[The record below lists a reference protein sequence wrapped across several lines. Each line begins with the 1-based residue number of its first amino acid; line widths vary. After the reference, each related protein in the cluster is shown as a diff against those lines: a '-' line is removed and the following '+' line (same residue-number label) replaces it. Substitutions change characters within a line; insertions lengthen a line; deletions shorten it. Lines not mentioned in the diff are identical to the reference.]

1 VVKIK
6 PIFFGSGLSGLDTFP
21 AYPDWEVI
29 MIRKICR
36 AAVIG
41 SGVMGGGIA
50 ALLAS
55 AGIKTLLLDIVPFD
69 LKDEGKDDPVAR
81 NRIVKA
87 GLDTVL
93 ISSPS
98 LLMQKK
104 DIDRITIGNLED
116 DFDKIAECDW
126 IVEVVV
132 ENLKIKQDLF
142 KRIETVREAGTI
154 VSSNTSGIPLQAMSN
169 GLSQDFKQHFLGTH
183 FFNPVRYMHLL
194 EIIAGEETLPEILE
208 FIADFGERI
217 LGKGIV
223 WAKDT
228 PNFVGNR
235 IGVQGIV
242 NAMQMMLEDGLT
254 IPEVDALFGT
264 AMGRPKTAM
273 FKTCDIVG
281 LDTLGYVSRNTYE
294 LAVDDEQR
302 DNFVLPEFVKRMIQ
316 KNLLGT
322 KTKKGFYKTELT
334 PEWKKI
340 RKVIDPQSLEYAEYK
355 PADFPCLTQSKKA
368 KTLSEKI
375 KAVVYGD
382 DKGAGFAWKVVANNL
397 IYSASRIPE
406 ISDTIVDIDNAMK
419 WGFNFEMGPF
429 ETWDAIG
436 LEASVEK
443 MEKDEFTVPKKIKK
457 MITAGNTS
465 FYKTENGKVFA
476 YDFMTEGYKEV
487 VVSDTIV
494 SLKALK
500 SADKVVKTCS
510 SASLIDLND
519 GVFCLEFHSKMNALN
534 KEMVEFQQEV
544 IEYVDANGL
553 GLVIGNQAGGMPGAF
568 SAGGDLVYMA
578 ALAKDG
584 KYSEIDAFLKTAQD
598 GIQKAKY
605 STVPVVAA
613 PYGMTLG
620 GGCEVCL
627 GADRMVAHAELYM
640 GLVEIG
646 VGLLPAAGGCLNLW
660 KKFINTIPEA
670 VTDVDLA
677 KFFIPVFMSIALAKV
692 SNSAAQARA
701 NGFLVPEDRIVFNRD
716 YQIGEA
722 KKEVLKMVD
731 GGYAPP
737 IKRSIKVFGQ
747 AARGMI
753 DVEIFNM
760 LSGKFITEYDAFL
773 AKRIAYVI
781 SGGDVRDNSEVEEDV
796 ILKLER
802 EAFIDFWKQEKTIAR
817 VKHMLKTGK
826 PLRN

>member
-1 VVKIK
+1 
-6 PIFFGSGLSGLDTFP
+6 
-21 AYPDWEVI
+21 

-50 ALLAS
+50 ALLAG
-55 AGIKTLLLDIVPFD
+55 AGINTLLLDIVPFD
-69 LKDEGKDDPVAR
+69 LKDEEKDDPVAR
-81 NRIVKA
+81 NRIVKT

-93 ISSPS
+93 MSSPS

-116 DFDKIAECDW
+116 DFDKISECDW

-142 KRIETVREAGTI
+142 KRIEAVRKPEAI
-154 VSSNTSGIPLQAMSN
+154 VSSNTSGLPLKAMSE

-194 EIIAGEETLPEILE
+194 EIIAGEETRPDVLV
-208 FIADFGERI
+208 FMTDFVERI

-242 NAMQMMLEDGLT
+242 KAMQLMLEDGLT

-264 AMGRPKTAM
+264 AMGRPRTAM
-273 FKTCDIVG
+273 FKTSDIVG
-281 LDTLGYVSRNTYE
+281 LDTLGHVARNTYE
-294 LAVDDEQR
+294 LVVDDDQR
-302 DNFVLPEFVKRMIQ
+302 DSFVLPEFVERMIQ
-316 KNLLGT
+316 NNLLGT
-322 KTKKGFYKTELT
+322 KTKSGFYKTDLT

-340 RKVIDPQSLEYAEYK
+340 RKVINPQTLEYAEYD
-355 PADFPCLTQSKKA
+355 PPDFPCLTEVNKA
-368 KTLSEKI
+368 KALSEKM
-375 KAVVYGD
+375 KAVFYGD
-382 DKGAGFAWKVVANNL
+382 DKGARFAWKVAANNL

-406 ISDTIVDIDNAMK
+406 ISDTIVEIDNAMK

-443 MEKDEFTVPKKIKK
+443 MEKEGFTVPEKVKK
-457 MITAGNTS
+457 MIAAGNTS

-476 YDFMTEGYKEV
+476 YDFLTQDYKEV

-500 SADKVVKTCS
+500 GADKVVKTCD
-510 SASLIDLND
+510 SASLVDLSD
-519 GVFCLEFHSKMNALN
+519 GVFCLEFHTKMNALN
-534 KEMVEFQQEV
+534 KEIVEFQQEV
-544 IEYVDANGL
+544 IEYIDTNGL
-553 GLVIGNQAGGMPGAF
+553 GLVIGNQAGGIPGSF

-578 ALAKDG
+578 ALAKDR

-598 GIQKAKY
+598 GIQMAKY
-605 STVPVVAA
+605 STAPVVAA

-627 GADRMVAHAELYM
+627 GADRIVAHAELYM

-646 VGLLPAAGGCLNLW
+646 VGLLPAGGGCLNLW

-677 KFFIPVFMSIALAKV
+677 KYYIPVFMSIALAKV
-692 SNSAAQARA
+692 SMSAAEARA
-701 NGFLVPEDRIVFNRD
+701 NGFLGPKDRIVFNRD
-716 YQIGEA
+716 YLIGEA

-731 GGYAPP
+731 EGYAPP
-737 IKRSIKVFGQ
+737 IKQKIKVLGQ
-747 AARGMI
+747 AAQGMI
-753 DVEIFNM
+753 NTEILNM
-760 LSGKFITEYDAFL
+760 LSGNFITEHDAFL
-773 AKRIAYVI
+773 AKRIAYVV

-802 EAFIDFWKQEKTIAR
+802 EAFVDFWKEEKTVAR
-817 VKHMLKTGK
+817 VEHMLKTGK